1 MGRYLTWQ
9 DDLSPAAKKMLH
21 ALGADNAKTY
31 KVRGKEY
38 FRPYRNYFCAPAAG
52 DPDLDAASD
61 KHYVSRYKDDVSSHV
76 FYSVTL
82 AGREYLQT
90 LTGCRIFE
98 PDR

>member
-1 MGRYLTWQ
+1 MKAYTVRDKDGYGFATVVFAESRN
-9 DDLSPAAKKMLH
+9 AA
-21 ALGADNAKTY
+21 T
-31 KVRGKEY
+31 
-38 FRPYRNYFCAPAAG
+38 
-52 DPDLDAASD
+52 D
-61 KHYVSRYKDDVSSHV
+61 KNYVSRYKDDVSSHV